1 MLTPESHHPTIKMD
15 SPHALKNS
23 ISIGRKGARGEQGIA
38 QAKATATAMEA
49 GVSLDIQVG
58 RRYCMKTRKI
68 EGNSRQSKAVEKEIG
83 PMAR

>member
-1 MLTPESHHPTIKMD
+1 MLTPKSHHPTIKMD
-15 SPHALKNS
+15 SPHSLKNS
-23 ISIGRKGARGEQGIA
+23 VSIGRKGARGGQGRA

-58 RRYCMKTRKI
+58 RRYCMKTHKI
-68 EGNSRQSKAVEKEIG
+68 RGNNRQSEAVGKEIG

>member
-1 MLTPESHHPTIKMD
+1 MITPKIHHPTIKTD

-23 ISIGRKGARGEQGIA
+23 VSIGRKGARGEQGIA

-58 RRYCMKTRKI
+58 RRYCMKTHKI
-68 EGNSRQSKAVEKEIG
+68 GGNSRQSEAVGKEIG
-83 PMAR
+83 PTAR

>member
-1 MLTPESHHPTIKMD
+1 MLTPESHLPTIKTD

-23 ISIGRKGARGEQGIA
+23 VSIGRKSARGEQGIA
-38 QAKATATAMEA
+38 QAKAIVTAMEA

-68 EGNSRQSKAVEKEIG
+68 GGNNRQSKVVGKEIG
-83 PMAR
+83 PTTR